1 MFQKSLV
8 TNKLYG
14 SCNRFEIF
22 RCVPTFMYEKN
33 MVKLLLQ
40 GSTGLRTLESVLLSV
55 AVICIPITV
64 AKKTM

>member
-1 MFQKSLV
+1 MVRV
-8 TNKLYG
+8 TVLKFSG
-14 SCNRFEIF
+14 AF
-22 RCVPTFMYEKN
+22 PTFMYEKN
-33 MVKLLLQ
+33 MVKLLFQ